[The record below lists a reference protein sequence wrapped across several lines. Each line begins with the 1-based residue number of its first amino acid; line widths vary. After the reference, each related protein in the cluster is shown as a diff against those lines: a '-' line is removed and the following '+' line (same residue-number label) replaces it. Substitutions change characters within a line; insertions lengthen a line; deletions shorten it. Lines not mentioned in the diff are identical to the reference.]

1 MLLQT
6 EYNEVVVLQQG
17 GDSSVHNSRWLMGK
31 VTGTKKLVKKVNT
44 HKVRCREISWKM
56 KRLKMKMQVKVQFNR
71 EPLIILNG
79 PSLRF

>member
-31 VTGTKKLVKKVNT
+31 VTGTRKLMKTVNT
-44 HKVRCREISWKM
+44 QNEMQREIMEIEETEKENGSEGA
-56 KRLKMKMQVKVQFNR
+56 VQERTLFCTA
-71 EPLIILNG
+71 PA
-79 PSLRF
+79 

>member
-31 VTGTKKLVKKVNT
+31 VTGTRKLVKKV
-44 HKVRCREISWKM
+44 KM
-56 KRLKMKMQVKVQFNR
+56 SRDITENEETGKENESEGAAQ
-71 EPLIILNG
+71 
-79 PSLRF
+79 

>member
-31 VTGTKKLVKKVNT
+31 SDRYKKITEKSKHT
-44 HKVRCREISWKM
+44 QSEM
-56 KRLKMKMQVKVQFNR
+56 
-71 EPLIILNG
+71 
-79 PSLRF
+79 